1 MADADKKS
9 CTPCKHGHRPTK
21 PLTDLTMVTIS
32 IGEDFGKKQD
42 YILPMEY
49 LTSVSPYFENAFKG
63 SFREAVE
70 KKISLA
76 NVEVETF
83 GIYVEWLNSHKIVDE
98 SGEDFVGESETRVSQ
113 HPVLLKLYL
122 FADEYDHPQLR
133 RDVLEVFIRHT
144 NKYTKCVKVK
154 TISKAYDRLPSNSPL
169 LRFLVDH
176 YAYQWSPTSTATEKS
191 LPVQFLYSLAIKLRA
206 QTRSLELPRRVKSPY
221 LNDCDYHEHD
231 AEKEAEG

>member
-1 MADADKKS
+1 MADPDKKS

-32 IGEDFGKKQD
+32 IGEDFGEKQD

-98 SGEDFVGESETRVSQ
+98 NGEAFAGENAIEISR
-113 HPVLLKLYL
+113 HAVLLKLYL

-144 NKYTKCVKVK
+144 NKYTHCVGVE
-154 TISKAYDRLPSNSPL
+154 TTSKAYDRLPANSPL

-176 YAYQWSPTSTATEKS
+176 YACEWSPASTATETF
-191 LPVQFLYSLAIKLRA
+191 PPIQFLYMLAIKLRA
-206 QTRSLELPRRVKSPY
+206 QADCLQLPRRVQSPY

>member
-1 MADADKKS
+1 
-9 CTPCKHGHRPTK
+9 
-21 PLTDLTMVTIS
+21 MVTIS
-32 IGEDFGKKQD
+32 IGEDFGEKQD

-83 GIYVEWLNSHKIVDE
+83 GIYVEWLNGREIVD
-98 SGEDFVGESETRVSQ
+98 SNGKAFVGASATHDSQ
-113 HPVLLKLYL
+113 QAVLLKLYL

-133 RDVLEVFIRHT
+133 RDVLQVFIRHT
-144 NKYTKCVKVK
+144 NKYTHCVEFE

-176 YAYQWSPTSTATEKS
+176 YAYEWNPPNDTTERS
-191 LPVQFLYSLAIKLRA
+191 LPVQFLYSLAITLCA
-206 QTRSLELPRRVKSPY
+206 QAASLQLPRTVKSPY
-221 LNDCDYHEHD
+221 LDDCDYHEHD